1 MRHHST
7 ETTLSVSNPLNLT
20 RGTGH
25 RMTPAVVLASSVRSQ
40 HD

>member
-1 MRHHST
+1 
-7 ETTLSVSNPLNLT
+7 LT

-25 RMTPAVVLASSVRSQ
+25 RMTPAVMLAGSVRSQ